1 MAKQFSIYNTGKRN
15 FPAAAEELKVTIT
28 FKDENGAELFGLN
41 NPNNI
46 FGIIEGYLSKEF
58 EYNATG
64 NYTNI
69 FAPPKPD
76 SIILKV
82 LEDETQR
89 NVANYGYLTKKM
101 YTNGDSPVI
110 DISFRCY
117 GGDSDS
123 DHSAKYN
130 SLISP
135 IAVANALINAT
146 LPRVGD
152 SSIFNFTDISKTL
165 PGKAMIDTLKASGE
179 GLVAT
184 TKVLASI
191 IPGTNIDIGA
201 AVSDTDKASD
211 EMINSQLNFANSLGN
226 MIKDHKLSD
235 FVSKKPPVCDVRIG
249 NFFEKDMMVVKSVSV
264 KLSKEFIN
272 QGEPLYADFDV
283 SLQSLFNS
291 ANYTEGKD
299 TEIGNKNE
307 RIFGS
312 GMNIRGKTSRVTFN
326 A

>member
-1 MAKQFSIYNTGKRN
+1 MPKQFSIYNSGKRN
-15 FPAAAEELKVTIT
+15 FPAAAEELKVTII
-28 FKDENGAELFGLN
+28 FKDENGAEIFGLN
-41 NPNNI
+41 NPDKI
-46 FGIIEGYLSKEF
+46 FGTIEGYLSKEF

-89 NVANYGYLTKKM
+89 NIANYGYLTKKM

-117 GGDSDS
+117 GGDD
-123 DHSAKYN
+123 DHTANYN
-130 SLISP
+130 LLKSP

-152 SSIFNFTDISKTL
+152 SSIFNFANISKTT

-179 GLVAT
+179 GMIAT
-184 TKVLASI
+184 TKLLASF
-191 IPGTNIDIGA
+191 IPGTNIDVGSV
-201 AVSDTDKASD
+201 VSDTDKASD
-211 EMINSQLNFANSLGN
+211 EMISSQLNFVNSLGN
-226 MIKDHKLSD
+226 MITDAKLSD
-235 FVSKKPPVCDVRIG
+235 YVSKKPPVCEVRIG

-272 QGEPLYADFDV
+272 QGVPLYADFDV

-299 TEIGNKNE
+299 KELGNKTE

-312 GMNIRGKTSRVTFN
+312 GMNVRGKTSRVTFD